1 MMINQHTTPFLLIF
15 LGISALALTA
25 CSTTQSTKEQ
35 VVYHCDRGTTLNV
48 TFVERSYSTIHG
60 GRHSKVRHHKRATAA
75 IVYISENQT
84 VTLPAEKVASG
95 FMYSNGR
102 YTLRGKESE
111 AIWSIGK
118 MADEHCVAD

>member
-1 MMINQHTTPFLLIF
+1 MINQNSTLLQVMLFTLSI
-15 LGISALALTA
+15 LTLAA
-25 CSTTQSTKEQ
+25 CSTTQPTKKQ
-35 VVYHCDRGTTLNV
+35 VIYQCERGSNLDV

-75 IVYISENQT
+75 IVNISENQA

-102 YTLRGKESE
+102 YTLRGKGNE

-118 MADEHCVAD
+118 MADEHCVVN